1 MAGTLKVGGKVLAT
15 HNSET
20 DEISLNDVSHNNRL
34 VQILKNSNFPSIN
47 NDFVSAT
54 TFAWGNAGTEI
65 QFTPSKIGNLL
76 LLQAHTNGYNDYN
89 DTVVYG
95 TFFISN
101 DANGSGMI
109 NIQTDSNGH
118 GATQDFISYNYFYS
132 GTDWS
137 FGGNSMI
144 AYYTV
149 QNTNLTYVRNLYR
162 VTTGGRMKLNTG
174 SIMIIHEYE
183 VA

>member
-1 MAGTLKVGGKVLAT
+1 MSGMITLGGKTILS
-15 HNSET
+15 HDNNT
-20 DEISLNDVSHNNRL
+20 DVVSLNNVSHTNRL
-34 VQILKNSNFPSIN
+34 VQILKNSSFPAIN
-47 NDFVSAT
+47 SGFISST

-76 LLQAHTNGYNDYN
+76 LLQAHVSGYNDDN
-89 DTVVYG
+89 DIVTYG

-118 GATQDFISYNYFYS
+118 GATQEHISYNYVYS

-149 QNTNLTYVRNLYR
+149 QNTNLTYVRNLYK
-162 VTTGGRMKLNTG
+162 VSSGRMKINSG

>member
-1 MAGTLKVGGKVLAT
+1 MSATITLGGKTILS
-15 HNSET
+15 HNKNT
-20 DEISLNDVSHNNRL
+20 DIVSLNNVSHTNRL
-34 VQILKNSNFPSIN
+34 VQILKNSDFPSIN
-47 NDFVSAT
+47 NDFVNSTA
-54 TFAWGNAGTEI
+54 FAWNNAGTEI
-65 QFTPSKIGNLL
+65 QFTPSKVGNLL
-76 LLQAHTNGYNDYN
+76 LIQAHVNGYNDNN
-89 DTVVYG
+89 DIVTYG

-118 GATQDFISYNYFYS
+118 GATQDYISYNYVYS

-149 QNTNLTYVRNLYR
+149 QNTNLTYVRNLYK
-162 VTTGGRMKLNTG
+162 VNTGRMKLSGG

-183 VA
+183 VD

>member
-1 MAGTLKVGGKVLAT
+1 MSGADKFF
-15 HNSET
+15 
-20 DEISLNDVSHNNRL
+20 
-34 VQILKNSNFPSIN
+34 ILKNSSFPAIN
-47 NDFVSAT
+47 DVFISST

-76 LLQAHTNGYNDYN
+76 LLQAHVSGYNDDN
-89 DTVVYG
+89 DIVTYG

-118 GATQDFISYNYFYS
+118 GATQEHISYNYIYS

-149 QNTNLTYVRNLYR
+149 QNTNLTYVRNLYK
-162 VTTGGRMKLNTG
+162 VNAGQMKINGG
-174 SIMIIHEYE
+174 SIMITFSREKKRTILSSQSQDLSDQ
-183 VA
+183 ASL